1 VSLKP
6 ITARAWGQRQT
17 GEKILSTCTAVT
29 AARCTFSPS
38 LIAND
43 APLAARTA
51 RTSRSVAVRAN
62 AAILV
67 GRLESRSGHR
77 HG

>member
-1 VSLKP
+1 LKP
-6 ITARAWGQRQT
+6 IVARASGQRQT
-17 GEKILSTCTAVT
+17 GEKILLTWTAVT
-29 AARCTFSPS
+29 AARCTLRPS

-67 GRLESRSGHR
+67 VRLERRSGHR
-77 HG
+77 RG